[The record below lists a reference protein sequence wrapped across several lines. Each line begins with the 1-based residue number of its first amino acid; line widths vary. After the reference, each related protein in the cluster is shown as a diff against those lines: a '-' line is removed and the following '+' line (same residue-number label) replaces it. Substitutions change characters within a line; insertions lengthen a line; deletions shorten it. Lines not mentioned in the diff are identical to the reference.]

1 MLSSY
6 HVWCRGTGRGF
17 GTAPLR
23 KRERCGR
30 CRGQTKMKLKGIIIT
45 GLIIVVLETSV
56 FGLWIYS
63 AKPTPDISIALIL
76 ILPLI
81 FGANIVVGLILYFV
95 KKRQTANI
103 VFANSFVGPV
113 IFYFLWSIWFID
125 RKDRN
130 YTEYS
135 FEIEKNRFEVSL
147 SKTSDSFSIS
157 DITNQKNGSTTGL
170 FFGEYQ
176 VNGDTVILTDGQ
188 TKMQI
193 INNKLLGFPHSRTQI
208 ELTRLTDR

>member
-1 MLSSY
+1 MNLGVYAQRS
-6 HVWCRGTGRGF
+6 
-17 GTAPLR
+17 
-23 KRERCGR
+23 CGITNVVGNAA
-30 CRGQTKMKLKGIIIT
+30 GQIKMKSKGLIII
-45 GLIIVVLETSV
+45 GLIIVVLETMI

-63 AKPTPDISIALIL
+63 EKPTPDISIALII

-113 IFYFLWSIWFID
+113 IFYFLWTLWFID
-125 RKDRN
+125 WRDRN

-147 SKTSDSFSIS
+147 SKTSDYFSIS

-176 VNGDTVILTDGQ
+176 VNGDTIILADGQ
-188 TKMQI
+188 TQMQI
-193 INNKLLGFPHSRTQI
+193 INNKLFGFPKSRTEI
-208 ELTRLTDR
+208 ELTRVTDR